1 MTTAANRFA
10 SPASVLPPHSPVV
23 VIGAGQAGLAV
34 SHELS
39 GRGVDHVVLERSKVA
54 QSWRDRWDSFCLVTP
69 NWTMSLP
76 GSRYAGED
84 PEGFVS
90 RDEIVGYLERYS
102 AGLGAPIFEG
112 VGVDTLEAG
121 STSRFLLRTTA
132 GEVLTDSV
140 VVHWCL
146 PTPARPEGDTRSR
159 LACSGSAPRT
169 TETPLPFRSG
179 RC

>member
-1 MTTAANRFA
+1 M
-10 SPASVLPPHSPVV
+10 
-23 VIGAGQAGLAV
+23 
-34 SHELS
+34 
-39 GRGVDHVVLERSKVA
+39 
-54 QSWRDRWDSFCLVTP
+54 
-69 NWTMSLP
+69 
-76 GSRYAGED
+76 
-84 PEGFVS
+84 S

-102 AGLGAPIFEG
+102 AGLGAPIFEC

-146 PTPARPEGDTRSR
+146 PTPAPPEGNT
-159 LACSGSAPRT
+159 LAPGVFRIGAEDY
-169 TETPLPFRSG
+169 ETPLPFRSG